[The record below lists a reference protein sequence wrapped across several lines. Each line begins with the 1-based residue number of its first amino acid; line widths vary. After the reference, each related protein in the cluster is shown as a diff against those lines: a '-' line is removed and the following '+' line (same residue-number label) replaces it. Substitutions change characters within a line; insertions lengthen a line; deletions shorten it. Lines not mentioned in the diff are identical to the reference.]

1 MSDDDARIEKLA
13 RLMDG
18 EARITDPTVA
28 NDEWTVR
35 CPKAAIQGK
44 GHSPADRLRAW
55 IDAQRG

>member
-1 MSDDDARIEKLA
+1 MSDDAARIEKLA

-18 EARITDPTVA
+18 DALITDPAVA

-35 CPKAAIQGK
+35 FPKAAIPSK
-44 GHSPADRLRAW
+44 GDFTADSLRAW